1 MRVLAVVSDELL
13 GADDARDWA
22 FLESLVAVNSPAS
35 IDVEVLALI
44 NQPAASIATANPL
57 GRAVGRMA
65 TGPEPYREPYDP
77 AASARERLDRSL
89 LHLRSLGLRATGD
102 IEPGDDPYRLVR
114 RKAADGTYD
123 RVVLLLHGKQP
134 WLARLL
140 HLDVAARLRRSLN
153 VPVQSVG
160 PADFAPPDS

>member
-22 FLESLVAVNSPAS
+22 FLEFLVAVNSPAS

-57 GRAVGRMA
+57 GRAAGRLA
-65 TGPEPYREPYDP
+65 TGSEAYREPYDP
-77 AASARERLDRSL
+77 AASARQRLDRSL

-114 RKAADGTYD
+114 RKAAGGTYD
-123 RVVLLLHGKQP
+123 PGGAP
-134 WLARLL
+134 AARQAAPAGP
-140 HLDVAARLRRSLN
+140 VAAPRRGS
-153 VPVQSVG
+153 
-160 PADFAPPDS
+160 PAATFAQRARANCRPS

>member
-1 MRVLAVVSDELL
+1 MRVLAVISDELL

-65 TGPEPYREPYDP
+65 AGPEPTREPYDP
-77 AASARERLDRSL
+77 AASARQRLDRSL
-89 LHLRSLGLRATGD
+89 RHLRSLGLSAAGD
-102 IEPGDDPYRLVR
+102 IEPGDDLYRLIH
-114 RKAADGTYD
+114 RKAADGKYD
-123 RVVLLLHGKQP
+123 RVVLLLHDKQP

-140 HLDVAARLRRSLN
+140 RWDVAARLRRLAR
-153 VPVQSVG
+153 VPVETVG
-160 PADFAPPDS
+160 RR